1 MWKPAVKGEWV
12 QKTKTLQSI
21 DEVLSTVNIT
31 MCIYLYFNYLVYV
44 CVYISVCLHICVSG
58 VWAWNLKH
66 NLEDLILSSNMEIQH
81 KLSILTAAAFTLWAI
96 LMA

>member
-21 DEVLSTVNIT
+21 DEVLSTDNVT